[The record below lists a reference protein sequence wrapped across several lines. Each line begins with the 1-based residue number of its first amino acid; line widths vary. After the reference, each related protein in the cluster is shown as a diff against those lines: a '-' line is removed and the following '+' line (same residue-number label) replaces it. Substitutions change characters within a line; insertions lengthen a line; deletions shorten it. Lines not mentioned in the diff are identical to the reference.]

1 MTKKR
6 SGICV
11 AGNMI
16 VDIVYPIHGWPEE
29 GELTTITQ
37 GISRSTGGAVCNTII
52 DLAKLDGELPLQA
65 LGVIGTDVEGD
76 FILEKV
82 GEHKNIDISQVKR
95 QGITSFT
102 TVMSNSINQ
111 KRTFFHY
118 RGANAV
124 FDESYIEWENINAE
138 ILHIG
143 YILLLDA
150 LDQEDDKFGTKMA
163 RLLHNAQ
170 QYGIKTSID
179 VVSETGNRFIKLV
192 PPALKYSDHCIIN
205 ELEAQQTTNIQLR
218 SENDELITDN
228 IYWALRKMMDMGVST
243 WTIIHAPEGGFGLD
257 QEGNFVALNSLNL
270 PKGYIKDTLGAGD
283 AFCAG
288 VLYAV
293 QKRKCLREAIE
304 MGIASATCSLS
315 QCGATE
321 GMRNTNE
328 AMDLYARLRKF

>member
-1 MTKKR
+1 MMKKR

-29 GELTTITQ
+29 GELITITQ

-243 WTIIHAPEGGFGLD
+243 WAIIHAPEGGFGLD
-257 QEGNFVALNSLNL
+257 KEGNFVALNSLKL

-328 AMDLYARLRKF
+328 AMDLYARLRKY

>member
-1 MTKKR
+1 
-6 SGICV
+6 
-11 AGNMI
+11 
-16 VDIVYPIHGWPEE
+16 
-29 GELTTITQ
+29 
-37 GISRSTGGAVCNTII
+37 
-52 DLAKLDGELPLQA
+52 
-65 LGVIGTDVEGD
+65 
-76 FILEKV
+76 
-82 GEHKNIDISQVKR
+82 
-95 QGITSFT
+95 
-102 TVMSNSINQ
+102 
-111 KRTFFHY
+111 
-118 RGANAV
+118 
-124 FDESYIEWENINAE
+124 
-138 ILHIG
+138 LHIG

>member
-1 MTKKR
+1 MMKKR

-29 GELTTITQ
+29 GELITITQ

-228 IYWALRKMMDMGVST
+228 IYWALRKLMDMGVST
-243 WTIIHAPEGGFGLD
+243 WAIIHAPEGGFGLD
-257 QEGNFVALNSLNL
+257 KEGNFVALNSLKL

-328 AMDLYARLRKF
+328 AMDLYARLRKY